1 MDKHGSGSGSRRGNP
16 RPNVSVPTT
25 QTSPTPPPT
34 VGYRPQMMRPMGF
47 PTGVVEGWGY
57 PQTPGAHTY
66 DWAYAHLLAQHVN
79 PYGTVPQSSGEQHV
93 NPSPPGVWDIRDD
106 DIHLD
111 DDDIDD
117 NVPETQPM
125 PSPPPPPQEPSQTK
139 RKYKREGKAPATD
152 TSENPTIGK
161 VSCKPWSLEEEIALA
176 RAWVTISEDSTI
188 GNYRNKE
195 NFWGAIKADFDKR
208 MHYDFNV
215 RSGDAIPTT
224 AKMLLSTVAKF
235 ACIYNYP
242 SNMRRSGE
250 TDIDILNRAKDRF
263 HSEYHKAFTHEHAWR
278 QVKDSPKFDAVKMQD
293 PKNIRAPT
301 YKRSK
306 TSETPTDSPGKYD
319 ARTHHVNF
327 GNDDLPSPTERPRPM
342 GRNAARRAGSST
354 TTVSTESVSNI
365 ATSLEAIATNVSS
378 IMGSINNR
386 QRSVDLK
393 TFMAPHD
400 HLTGIQLQ
408 IILEER
414 EIIAERYGW
423 QKYW

>member
-16 RPNVSVPTT
+16 RPNVSVPTS

-47 PTGVVEGWGY
+47 PTAAVEGWGY
-57 PQTPGAHTY
+57 PQTPGAVSY
-66 DWAYAHLLAQHVN
+66 DWAYAHLLAQHT
-79 PYGTVPQSSGEQHV
+79 YVPGEQQV

-106 DIHLD
+106 DINLD

-117 NVPETQPM
+117 HKTFGGRL
-125 PSPPPPPQEPSQTK
+125 K
-139 RKYKREGKAPATD
+139 R
-152 TSENPTIGK
+152 TSTN
-161 VSCKPWSLEEEIALA
+161 
-176 RAWVTISEDSTI
+176 
-188 GNYRNKE
+188 
-195 NFWGAIKADFDKR
+195 
-208 MHYDFNV
+208 
-215 RSGDAIPTT
+215 
-224 AKMLLSTVAKF
+224 
-235 ACIYNYP
+235 ACITSRKCSYP
-242 SNMRRSGE
+242 SNVRRSGE

-306 TSETPTDSPGKYD
+306 TSETPTDSPGESD

-342 GRNAARRAGSST
+342 GQNAARRAGSST
-354 TTVSTESVSNI
+354 TAASTESVSNI

-408 IILEER
+408 IMLEEK